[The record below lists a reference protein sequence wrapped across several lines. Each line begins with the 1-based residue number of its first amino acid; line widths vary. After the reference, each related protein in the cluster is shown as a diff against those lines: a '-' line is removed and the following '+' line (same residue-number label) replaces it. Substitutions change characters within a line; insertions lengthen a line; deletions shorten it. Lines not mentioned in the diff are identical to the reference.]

1 MRRSE
6 EEIHVHLNGLQ
17 HKDPHLLDMGWNS
30 FFANHFLE
38 LDDPR
43 LVPARVVEESRGIYR
58 VRRAR
63 EEYAA
68 KIAGKIRYL
77 AQARKDFPAV
87 GDWVAIAPHDESQSR
102 IECILPRKTKLS
114 RKVAGR
120 ELNEQIV
127 AANVDNVFVVSSLNR
142 EFNLR
147 RIERYLT
154 LVWDSGAAPVV
165 LLNKT
170 DLCADAAAQASAVGS
185 IALDG
190 AYAFFFGVGPAME
203 AFFGAIALF
212 NSSSKLL
219 HGSALQDVFMPIFM
233 QTRKTSSAQDSS
245 L

>member
-1 MRRSE
+1 MNSLADKTVRFERAVRRSE

-17 HKDPHLLDMGWNS
+17 LKDPHLLDMGWNS

-170 DLCADAAAQASAVGS
+170 DLCADAAAQARPHSAWARTVFVGLLLLL
-185 IALDG
+185 ALT
-190 AYAFFFGVGPAME
+190 
-203 AFFGAIALF
+203 
-212 NSSSKLL
+212 L
-219 HGSALQDVFMPIFM
+219 HAVCSVLIQPNENGLARQ
-233 QTRKTSSAQDSS
+233 RAA
-245 L
+245 